1 MRANKTQRPKRPT
14 NSRHAAQPA
23 PLLRIRPGL
32 QFLGYG
38 LVCQDPWC
46 LLGIRLSVCA
56 DDEQGTKV
64 EIGVVLAAGTLVRT
78 GTTGNASLAQWGGR
92 HKQTLG

>member
-38 LVCQDPWC
+38 PVCQDPWC
-46 LLGIRLSVCA
+46 LLGANIHLIVRA
-56 DDEQGTKV
+56 DDGYGTKV
-64 EIGVVLAAGTLVRT
+64 EMRLC
-78 GTTGNASLAQWGGR
+78 
-92 HKQTLG
+92 